1 MALQVWIPLDS
12 NIMNVGLN
20 HEEPVSTGTI
30 NYTNGLFFGKCF
42 NAGSGSIAGKL
53 TSVPTS
59 ITVSFWFKNTETAE
73 DMTLMGI
80 GDLDERLEYVFDENA
95 YFWKNSGSGI
105 IPEDTKLFNANTN
118 WNHFL
123 LSTDDTTVKVY
134 LNGNVIYSEDQSGT
148 ISDTF
153 DNDLSVYFGAK
164 YDGTELWIGNIQ
176 DIRIYDHVLSTR
188 EVLELAKGLALEYTF
203 SHNGFGRENLLN
215 GSEGK
220 FEFVDEASE
229 SKAIEDDS
237 MYAML
242 EPGIYTISAATDGTW
257 TNVPEGD
264 PNADDSD
271 RSTVMVALEL
281 YLKEDNEII
290 SRIFCDLTENESYV
304 FNVVNAATYYVAGVL
319 YGNGTS
325 ILNAFIDEIKIE
337 EGGQA
342 SPWIPSKS
350 DPMYTKMDIGTD
362 EQDVSG
368 YQNDGIISDPAPIWS
383 NDTRM
388 YSGSYDFSNGS
399 YIESRE
405 LNTSNINKFT
415 VSIWAKGHNLVDKI
429 LYGFDIGSKFNFSTM
444 DGVFGIYDVENDTQ
458 LVFGEGIS
466 VSNYTDQWHCYT
478 ITGNGVEEKL
488 YIDDTFAGTLDGYI
502 EFGSTKLFV
511 NGCNDDI
518 TDSNKFNGLLS
529 TFRIY
534 STEFTAQQV
543 SDMYHQRA
551 AVDNTGKLFAV
562 EFVNDDAI
570 MFSKT
575 GVVGAPL
582 FTNFNTFNPEEETYV
597 VADKVKLNAAKITAV
612 DIIES

>member
-1 MALQVWIPLDS
+1 MALQVWIPLNN
-12 NIMNVGLN
+12 NIENVGLN
-20 HEEPVSTGTI
+20 YEESVSTGTI
-30 NYTNGLFFGKCF
+30 SYTNGLFFGKCF
-42 NAGSGSIAGKL
+42 SAGSGSIAGKL
-53 TSVPTS
+53 TSVPTN
-59 ITVSFWFKNTETAE
+59 ITVSFWFKDGEFTENV
-73 DMTLMGI
+73 TLMSI
-80 GDLDERLEYVFDENA
+80 GDLDERLEFDYNENA
-95 YFWKNSGSGI
+95 YYWRNSGSGI
-105 IPEDTKLFNANTN
+105 IPNDTELFDANTN

-123 LSTDDTTVKVY
+123 LSADGTTVKIY
-134 LNGNVIYSEDQSGT
+134 LNGNIIYSEDQTGT
-148 ISDTF
+148 LATSFGT
-153 DNDLSVYFGAK
+153 DLSIHFGSK
-164 YDGTELWIGNIQ
+164 YNGTDFWNGYIQ
-176 DIRIYDHVLSTR
+176 DARIYDHVLSTR
-188 EVLELAKGLALEYTF
+188 EVLDLAKGLALEYTF

-271 RSTVMVALEL
+271 RSTVRVALEL
-281 YLKEDNEII
+281 YLKEDDEII

-368 YQNDGIISDPAPIWS
+368 YHNDGIISDPAPIWS

-399 YIESRE
+399 YIESDT
-405 LNTSNINKFT
+405 LNTSNIDKFT
-415 VSIWAKGHNLVDKI
+415 ISIWAKAHILTDKI
-429 LYGFDIGSKFNFSTM
+429 LYGFSSDSKFNFSTM
-444 DGVFGIYDVENDTQ
+444 TGVFGIYDVENDTQ
-458 LVFGEGIS
+458 LVFGEGTS
-466 VSNYTDQWHCYT
+466 VVNYIDQWHCYT
-478 ITGNGVEEKL
+478 ITGNGIEEKL
-488 YIDDTFAGTLDGYI
+488 YIDDALIGTLDGYI
-502 EFGSTKLFV
+502 DFGSTKLFI
-511 NGCNDDI
+511 NGWNDDT

-529 TFRIY
+529 DLRVY
-534 STEFTAQQV
+534 SIEFTLQQV
-543 SDMYHQRA
+543 KDMYHQKA
-551 AVDNTGKLFAV
+551 AMDNTGKLFAA
-562 EFVNDDAI
+562 EFVNNSALI
-570 MFSKT
+570 FSKT
-575 GVVGAPL
+575 GIVGAPL
-582 FTNFNTFNPEEETYV
+582 FTTFNTFDDEEETYV
-597 VADKVKLNAAKITAV
+597 DADKLKFNAAKITAV